1 LSGILRQRVD
11 AVRDASFGAVGPVAL
26 FAVLCVMGLAVV
38 DAFGARMVLDALERF
53 GPPAVAVAALAAL
66 LVEVRRRRSLE
77 VALQASE
84 ERARFAN
91 ARLSDAMNS
100 IDDGIQ
106 LWDKDERLVA
116 YNRHGFMHSF
126 ENGEVPPPG
135 ITYREFLERIAWS
148 GIMPEIAGREQA
160 FVEAALQR
168 HRGRRAVSIEHRLT
182 RGRWVSVRWFPTSDG
197 GAVAIVSDITE
208 RKRAEAAL
216 HDSEAK
222 AQLAHARL
230 LDAIESLPDGFVL
243 WDNRGRMVLYNQAS
257 FGRIYSGA
265 WKPPLGIAFPDY
277 LAQLVERGEIL
288 AADGN
293 EVDFL
298 RRSAVAFSE
307 GTPAPVEYR
316 LSDGRWIMSHRR
328 RTSDGGMVGILTDVT
343 ALKTAQLRAEA
354 AAADVAEKRRQL
366 DTAIE
371 HIDQGL
377 VFFDAEQRLILCN
390 QRYRELFRLSA
401 AVTQPGTPLREILEY
416 SVAIGNYA
424 PEAVDDVVQG
434 RLALA
439 GRSEHHRRWIPLADG
454 RVIEATYEPLA
465 GGGAIGT
472 FRDVTERER
481 ATAAVIAAKNA
492 AEAASQAKSRFLAQM
507 SHELRTP
514 LNAILGFS
522 EIIRDRRFGDAAWA
536 RYAEYAADINRS
548 GAHLL
553 HVLNDVLYMAQNEG
567 AGPRRLQD
575 DALDLGEQMVQ
586 VRSMLAGIARDRGV
600 EIAGEAPVLPALRA
614 DRTLVSQ
621 LLINLISNAIKF
633 TPPGGAVAVTAG
645 KSDADGLWITVADTG
660 IGIAAEDRERVF
672 EPFFQGLPPPGRAR
686 EGVGLGLPI
695 CKGIVELHGGTIAI
709 DGAPG
714 RGTCVAVRFPPART
728 ISSHT

>member
-1 LSGILRQRVD
+1 MLRQRVD
-11 AVRDASFGAVGPVAL
+11 AVRDGSYGALAPVLLLAL
-26 FAVLCVMGLAVV
+26 LCVTGLAGV
-38 DAFGARMVLDALERF
+38 DAFGARTVLDALISA
-53 GPPAVAVAALAAL
+53 GPPVVAFVALVGL
-66 LVEVRRRRSLE
+66 LIEVRRRRSLE
-77 VALQASE
+77 TALHASE

-116 YNRHGFMHSF
+116 YNRRGFMHSF
-126 ENGEVPPPG
+126 ENGEPPPAG
-135 ITYREFLERIAWS
+135 ITYREFLEHIAWS
-148 GIMPEIAGREQA
+148 GIMPEVVGRERE

-168 HRGRRAVSIEHRLT
+168 HRARRAVSIEHRVT

-208 RKRAEAAL
+208 RKRAEVAL
-216 HDSEAK
+216 HDSEEK
-222 AQLAHARL
+222 AHLAHARL

-243 WDNRGRMVLYNQAS
+243 WDNRGRLALYNQAS

-277 LAQLVERGEIL
+277 LAQLVERGEVL
-288 AADGN
+288 VADGN
-293 EVDFL
+293 EVEFV
-298 RRSAVAFSE
+298 RRSAAGFDE
-307 GTPAPVEYR
+307 GTPIPVEYR
-316 LSDGRWIMSHRR
+316 LSDGRWVMSHRR

-343 ALKTAQLRAEA
+343 ALKTAQLQAEA
-354 AAADVAEKRRQL
+354 AAADVAAKRRQL

-371 HIDQGL
+371 HMDQGL
-377 VFFDAEQRLILCN
+377 VFFDAGQRLILCN
-390 QRYRELFRLSA
+390 QRYRELFRLPA
-401 AVTQPGTPLREILEY
+401 EVARPGAHVRDILDY

-424 PEAVDDVVQG
+424 PEDVDEVVQG
-434 RLALA
+434 RLALDGCA
-439 GRSEHHRRWIPLADG
+439 DRHLRWIRMADG
-454 RVIEATYEPLA
+454 RVIEASYEPLA
-465 GGGAIGT
+465 DGGAIGT

-522 EIIRDRRFGDAAWA
+522 EIIRDRRFGDAALA

-548 GAHLL
+548 GEHLL

-575 DALDLGEQMVQ
+575 DALDFREQMIQ
-586 VRSMLAGIARDRGV
+586 ARSMLICAARERGV
-600 EIAGEAPVLPALRA
+600 EIVCEAPVLPRLRA

-621 LLINLISNAIKF
+621 LLINLVSNAIKF
-633 TPPGGAVAVTAG
+633 TPPGGAVAMTAG
-645 KSDADGLWITVADTG
+645 ESSAGGLWFTVADNG
-660 IGIAAEDRERVF
+660 IGIAAADRERVF

-695 CKGIVELHGGTIAI
+695 CKGIVDLHGGTIAVE
-709 DGAPG
+709 GAPG
-714 RGTCVAVRFPPART
+714 QGTCVTVRFPAART
-728 ISSHT
+728 ISSK